1 MANLPG
7 ISKTD
12 ISKYTKKR
20 SRNEQKKNQWTYRQI
35 LCDIWLPL
43 LDVMSHIITAK
54 MIEFSFLFLYSV

>member
-1 MANLPG
+1 MANLLG

-20 SRNEQKKNQWTYRQI
+20 SRNEQKKQWTYIQI

-43 LDVMSHIITAK
+43 LDIMSQIITAK
-54 MIEFSFLFLYSV
+54 MIEFSFLLLYSV